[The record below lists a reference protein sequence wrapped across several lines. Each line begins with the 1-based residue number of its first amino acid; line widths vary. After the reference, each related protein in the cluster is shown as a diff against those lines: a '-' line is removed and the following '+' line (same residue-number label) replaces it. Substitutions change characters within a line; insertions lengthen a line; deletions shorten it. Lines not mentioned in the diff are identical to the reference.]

1 MQMSING
8 VEWKKGAYGGAA
20 DPGRDDILARSPNVD
35 NGAVVGERSTGIG
48 DGCGSNGVG
57 GWGTSRGCAAS
68 VGVGVARSNGG
79 VDTGVGNL

>member
-8 VEWKKGAYGGAA
+8 CRMGNKAHSGAA
-20 DPGRDDILARSPNVD
+20 DPGRDDVLAWSPDID

-68 VGVGVARSNGG
+68 VGVGIARSNGG
-79 VDTGVGNL
+79 VNTSVGNL